1 MSDVT
6 AYTMTVKCMNYC
18 YGGSPALEV
27 DEYPDEFC
35 VVKYADHLAAL
46 ERVRVETLREV
57 WAAVNREQ
65 AWSLSDAQMQTKCLA
80 TIDRIIDATTTGATD
95 A

>member
-1 MSDVT
+1 MSGVRVWT
-6 AYTMTVKCMNYC
+6 ANGIAYNLFASTSPMPE
-18 YGGSPALEV
+18 GSRFITE
-27 DEYPDEFC
+27 
-35 VVKYADHLAAL
+35 ADHLAAL

-80 TIDRIIDATTTGATD
+80 AIDRLIDATTTGDTD